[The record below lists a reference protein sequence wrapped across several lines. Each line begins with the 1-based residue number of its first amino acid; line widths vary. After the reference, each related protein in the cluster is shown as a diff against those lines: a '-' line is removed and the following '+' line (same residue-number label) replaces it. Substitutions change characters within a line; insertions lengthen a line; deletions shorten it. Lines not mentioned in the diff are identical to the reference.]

1 MSNWWSLKAFS
12 KSLNYVLLAAT
23 HLFARWFNW
32 KHWWL
37 LLFISMVSYFVLIL
51 DLSIGSLSSLSVN
64 ILLRQI
70 THILVPIWIIRVW
83 PSKILWNTK
92 KEKSTTLVLVR
103 YIFTSSISTT
113 SLLSALSAASS
124 ILAFEMELAKC

>member
-37 LLFISMVSYFVLIL
+37 LLFISMVSFFVLIL

-83 PSKILWNTK
+83 LSKILWNTK

-103 YIFTSSISTT
+103 YIFTSSISATY
-113 SLLSALSAASS
+113 LLSALSAASS
-124 ILAFEMELAKC
+124 ILAFEMDLVRC